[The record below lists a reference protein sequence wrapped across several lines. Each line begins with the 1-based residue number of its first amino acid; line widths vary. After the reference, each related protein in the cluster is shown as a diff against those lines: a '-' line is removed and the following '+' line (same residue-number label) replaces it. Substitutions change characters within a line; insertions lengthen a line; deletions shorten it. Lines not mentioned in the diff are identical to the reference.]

1 MRLAKTLAVAVA
13 AACFLTGAASA
24 TPKHKAGDDATTEPA
39 AIKYCA
45 DMGETVSKAE
55 YTSASTISV
64 TCTRRPTKGRNKSLG
79 DVPAGATYVEVKA
92 TSTTNEYEWTLPA
105 VLVAVTLTLL
115 GSGDSTSG
123 TN

>member
-1 MRLAKTLAVAVA
+1 MMMTRTTTLAAILMLMPALALA
-13 AACFLTGAASA
+13 A
-24 TPKHKAGDDATTEPA
+24 PRHKAGDDATTEPA

-64 TCTRRPTKGRNKSLG
+64 TCTRRPTKGRYKSLN
-79 DVPAGATYVEVKA
+79 DVPAGAEFVIVQA
-92 TSTTNEYEWTLPA
+92 TSTTYEYEWTLPA
-105 VLVAVTLTLL
+105 VLFAVTLTLL